1 MAKRGQNGAREGQSG
16 AKPGLERVKL
26 GSTGDD
32 GASGG
37 HWGGGGG
44 NRHRGRSRSN
54 VLSWVWGQGTWLG
67 QSHPRFLRLYAQ
79 IRLVCVSVRVWGW
92 ARADAEGLERGSG
105 ARATPRLAG

>member
-16 AKPGLERVKL
+16 AKPGLERAKL

-44 NRHRGRSRSN
+44 TGIGDEAAAMSSAGCGDRARG
-54 VLSWVWGQGTWLG
+54 WGK
-67 QSHPRFLRLYAQ
+67 
-79 IRLVCVSVRVWGW
+79 
-92 ARADAEGLERGSG
+92 
-105 ARATPRLAG
+105 ATPDSCVFTPKFAWCV